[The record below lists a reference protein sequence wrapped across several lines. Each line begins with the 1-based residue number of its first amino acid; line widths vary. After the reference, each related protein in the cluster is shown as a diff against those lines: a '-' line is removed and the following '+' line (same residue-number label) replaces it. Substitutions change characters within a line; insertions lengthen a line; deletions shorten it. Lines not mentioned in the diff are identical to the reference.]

1 MQIRELSQPMTSKLL
16 NESLGKKFGYRLKLE
31 NFTDGQLEDA
41 RNKLRTRL
49 SQFEVNES
57 FDSVLENTE
66 YQKTR
71 MFLDVINQAILER
84 EMTSAE
90 KGKEEKIKK
99 KVDPSGMKKSMK
111 KQYGKEKGKNVYF
124 ATIRKKAMSERAD
137 DLAVPES
144 WIESALKRIDLGE
157 SDHTELKAELKLR
170 YDLNESQASWLLLEG
185 EEEKAEIILATKDM
199 IDRIT
204 GWLDDLAN
212 LKAEQL
218 LELLD
223 SIRAEMGSDVAEQY
237 SQQVKP
243 ALDGIYSAIET
254 SRQGLGQGLAL
265 ISGGQAPTMGGT
277 PTGGAP
283 AGGEIGGLNMPEPTT
298 GGIENELPPTGG
310 EEELPPVATDV
321 GREKRESIDY
331 SRRLSMLLN
340 SKKK

>member
-1 MQIRELSQPMTSKLL
+1 MQIREFNQPMNSKTL
-16 NESLGKKFGYRLKLE
+16 NESLANKFGIRLKLE
-31 NFTDGQLEDA
+31 NFSDAQLEDA
-41 RNKLRTRL
+41 RNKLRTRI

-57 FDSVLENTE
+57 YDSVLENSD

-71 MFLDVINQAILER
+71 MFLDVINQAISER

-90 KGKEEKIKK
+90 KSKEKQIKK
-99 KVDPSGMKKSMK
+99 KVDPSGMKKSMQ

-124 ATIRKKAMSERAD
+124 ATIRKRAMDE
-137 DLAVPES
+137 AVPES
-144 WIESALKRIDLGE
+144 WIENALNRIELGE
-157 SDHTELKAELKLR
+157 SDRDELKAELKIR
-170 YDLNESQASWLLLEG
+170 YDLNESQASWILMEG
-185 EEEKAEIILATKDM
+185 EEQKAEIILATKDM

-223 SIRAEMGSDVAEQY
+223 SIRAEMGNDVAEQY

-243 ALDGIYSAIET
+243 ALDGIYSAIES

-265 ISGGQAPTMGGT
+265 VSGDQISTMGAT
-277 PTGGAP
+277 PTP
-283 AGGEIGGLNMPEPTT
+283 AGDEIGGAEM
-298 GGIENELPPTGG
+298 NELPPASAGNIPPAEG
-310 EEELPPVATDV
+310 EEELPPVATDA
-321 GREKRESIDY
+321 GREKRESIEY
-331 SRRLSMLLN
+331 SRRLGILLN